1 MQDTLER
8 KLKASE
14 KAFYK
19 WKKTSFKERQKLL
32 ASLSKLLLKN
42 KVELATLITKEMNKP
57 ISQSISE
64 IEKCAAMCKY
74 YAEIKN
80 PLSIEKIT
88 TEMEISEV
96 RPEPMG
102 VILGVM
108 PWNYP
113 FWQVLRF
120 AVPAVLAGNT
130 VVVKHASI
138 CLKSGQRI
146 QKLFQEAGFKKQ
158 VFSHW
163 KVSHK
168 EVEAMIKHPIIKG
181 VSLTGSESAGRAIAK
196 TAGEQLKKCVLELG
210 GSDPF
215 IVLDDA
221 DLKLAAKDAAQ
232 ARLQNCGQTCVA
244 AKRFI
249 IHEKVYEKFVTL
261 LVKEY
266 SLFEPRD
273 PMDRN
278 TQLSKMAREDLAN
291 ELEKQYEKAIANGA
305 KILTPLKKKGKMGF
319 KPGLIQVKSS
329 NPILEE
335 ELFGPLGMIL
345 KAKNDASALAMANDS
360 PFGLAGAVYSKSKK
374 RTQFFS
380 DGLEVGSVAINQV
393 FRSDFRMPFG
403 GRKNSGY
410 GVELSKYAL
419 EEFSVKKSVVGHL
432 K

>member
-1 MQDTLER
+1 M
-8 KLKASE
+8 
-14 KAFYK
+14 
-19 WKKTSFKERQKLL
+19 
-32 ASLSKLLLKN
+32 
-42 KVELATLITKEMNKP
+42 ELGTLITKEMNKP

-64 IEKCAAMCKY
+64 IEKCAAMCRY

-80 PLSIEKIT
+80 PLATEKIA

-138 CLKSGQRI
+138 CQRSGQRI
-146 QKLFQEAGFKKQ
+146 QKLFVEAGFKKQ

-163 KVSHK
+163 KISHE

-196 TAGEQLKKCVLELG
+196 AAGENLKKCVLELG

-221 DLKLAAKDAAQ
+221 DLKTAARDAAQ

-249 IHEKVYEKFVTL
+249 VHEKVYDEFVTL
-261 LVKEY
+261 LVKQFQ
-266 SLFEPRD
+266 LFEPKD
-273 PMDRN
+273 PLDTD
-278 TQLSKMAREDLAN
+278 TQLSKMAREDLAT
-291 ELEKQYEKAIANGA
+291 ELQKQYEKAIAKGA
-305 KILTPLKKKGKMGF
+305 KILTPLKKKGKMAF
-319 KPGLIQVKSS
+319 QPGLIEVKPS

-345 KAKNDASALAMANDS
+345 KAKNDANALAMANNS
-360 PFGLAGAVYSKSKK
+360 AFGLAGAVYTKSKK
-374 RTQFFS
+374 RAQLFL
-380 DGLEVGSVAINQV
+380 DGLEVGSLAMNQV

-410 GVELSKYAL
+410 GVELSHYAL
-419 EEFSVKKSVVGHL
+419 GEFCVKKSVVGQS